1 MVGDGWGWVRPAGD
15 WEGRPGMAGVISHD
29 AAMIWLEV
37 QCSEPSGGP
46 AGPRGETAKSPGRD
60 GTASRSPSGAR

>member
-37 QCSEPSGGP
+37 YDF
-46 AGPRGETAKSPGRD
+46 K
-60 GTASRSPSGAR
+60 